1 VSDIFLSYNRE
12 DQQAAERFARAFEAG
27 GLSVWWDVAIRSGE
41 IYDEVTEAA
50 LRGAG
55 AVVVLWSKKSVASRW
70 VRSEATLAQRAGTLA
85 PVMIEPCERPVMF
98 ELSQTADLSQWKGDP
113 TDPSWLAFVADVE
126 RLAGRGGDLGSTPVQ
141 LARGAE
147 FKLPSKPSLAVMPF
161 VGINGAEEEYF
172 ADGVVEEIST
182 VLSRFSSLFVIAGQ
196 SSLSYRG
203 TTKSAQQIA
212 RELGVRY
219 LLEGSVRKASGR
231 VRISAKLVD
240 AIAGEQIWADR
251 FEDAYDD
258 LFELQDR
265 VANAVASTIDS
276 TIGEAEMRRSVSRPA
291 SSLDAY
297 ELTVHANAL
306 LGRYDRPSVEEAL
319 ALAEKAAALD
329 PTYAW
334 AIAIVGFCH
343 ATLALHG
350 WCEDPAACREF
361 SVEMA
366 RKAMK
371 LAGDD
376 QMALTA
382 TAGLLITAADDI
394 GLASRLIERALSLNP
409 EKAFILFWAGWV
421 DAEAGRFGRG
431 LKRLEKAIRL
441 NPRSIYR
448 PFQLLGMA
456 NCLFGLDRYGEA
468 ALVAREVLRVLP
480 QNPPPHIVHTASLAL
495 GGHLDEA
502 RAASERM
509 APVCDLETG
518 LHYYRNEE
526 IRKRIRRAMDALSAA
541 ESSWRDTRVV
551 AAPVEI
557 PRQPPG

>member
-1 VSDIFLSYNRE
+1 LSYNRD
-12 DQQAAERFARAFEAG
+12 DQQAAERYARAFEAM
-27 GLSVWWDVAIRSGE
+27 GLSVWWDVALRSGE

-98 ELSQTADLSQWKGDP
+98 ELAQTADLSHWKGDP
-113 TDPSWLAFVADVE
+113 TDPSWLAFVGDVE
-126 RLAGRGGDLGSTPVQ
+126 RLAGRSEDLGSTPVQ
-141 LARGAE
+141 LATGAE

-161 VGINGAEEEYF
+161 ISISGADEEHF
-172 ADGVVEEIST
+172 ADGIVEEIST
-182 VLSRFSSLFVIAGQ
+182 VLSRYSSLFVIAGQ

-203 TTKSAQQIA
+203 TTKPAQQIA

-219 LLEGSVRKASGR
+219 LLEGSVRKAAGR

-240 AIAGEQIWADR
+240 AAAGEQIWADR
-251 FEDAYDD
+251 FEDSSGD
-258 LFELQDR
+258 LFDLQDR

-291 SSLDAY
+291 SSPDAY
-297 ELTVHANAL
+297 ELTVRANAL
-306 LGRYDRPSVEEAL
+306 LGRYERPSVLEAL
-319 ALAEKAAALD
+319 DLAEKAAALD

-334 AIAIVGFCH
+334 AISIVGFCH

-350 WCEDPAACREF
+350 WSEDPAASREYA
-361 SVEMA
+361 VELA

-376 QMALTA
+376 QMALTV
-382 TAGLLITAADDI
+382 TAGLLVTAGDDI

-421 DAEAGRFGRG
+421 DGEAGRFGRG
-431 LKRLEKAIRL
+431 LKRLEKASRL

-480 QNPPPHIVHTASLAL
+480 QTPPPHIIHTASLAL
-495 GGHLDEA
+495 TGHLDEA
-502 RAASERM
+502 RAAATRM
-509 APVCDLETG
+509 APVCDLRTG
-518 LHYYRNEE
+518 LYYYRNEE
-526 IRKRIRRAMDALSAA
+526 IRTRIRRAIGALSAA
-541 ESSWRDTRVV
+541 GSAWRGAPV

>member
-1 VSDIFLSYNRE
+1 MSDIFLSYNRE
-12 DQQAAERFARAFEAG
+12 DQQAAERFARAFEAR
-27 GLSVWWDVAIRSGE
+27 GLSVWWDVALRSGE

-50 LRGAG
+50 LRSAG

-98 ELSQTADLSQWKGDP
+98 ELTQTTDLSRWKGDLA
-113 TDPSWLAFVADVE
+113 DPSWLAFLADVE
-126 RLAGRGGDLGSTPVQ
+126 RLTGPSEDLKSTPVQ

-147 FKLPSKPSLAVMPF
+147 FKLPNKPSLAVMPF
-161 VGINGAEEEYF
+161 VSISGADEEPF
-172 ADGVVEEIST
+172 ADGIVEEIST

-203 TTKSAQQIA
+203 TTKPAHQIA

-219 LLEGSVRKASGR
+219 LLEGSVRKAAGR

-240 AIAGEQIWADR
+240 AVAGEQIWAER
-251 FEDAYDD
+251 FEDRYDD
-258 LFELQDR
+258 LFDLQDR

-276 TIGEAEMRRSVSRPA
+276 TISEAEMRRSVSRPA

-297 ELTVHANAL
+297 ELTVRANAL
-306 LGRYDRPSVEEAL
+306 LGRYDKASVMEAL
-319 ALAEKAAALD
+319 ELAEKAAALD

-350 WCEDPAACREF
+350 WSDDPAASREF
-361 SVEMA
+361 AVEMA
-366 RKAMK
+366 KKSMT

-376 QMALTA
+376 QMALTV

-394 GLASRLIERALSLNP
+394 SLAARLIERALSLNP

-421 DAEAGRFGRG
+421 DAEAGRFARG
-431 LKRLEKAIRL
+431 LKRLEKAVRL

-456 NCLFGLDRYGEA
+456 NCLFGLDRYSEA

-480 QNPPPHIVHTASLAL
+480 QNPPPHVIHTASLAL
-495 GGHLDEA
+495 GGHLD
-502 RAASERM
+502 AACAACERM
-509 APVCDLETG
+509 APMCDLESG
-518 LHYYRNEE
+518 LYYYRNEE
-526 IRKRIRRAMDALSAA
+526 IRKRIRRADRALYLAD
-541 ESSWRDTRVV
+541 SSWRDTRVA
-551 AAPVEI
+551 AAPIEI